1 LSVVVVATLTPK
13 PGQQDAVREALL
25 AAVPE
30 VHAEPGC
37 ELYALHEEDGNFV
50 FVERWESPEALAT
63 HSRGEALARLGAAL
77 TGLTAGP
84 SQVRRL
90 TPLHAGDATKGAV

>member
-13 PGQQDAVREALL
+13 AGQQDAVRAALL

-37 ELYALHEEDGNFV
+37 ELYALHEEGDRFV
-50 FVERWESPEALAT
+50 FVEKWASEEALAV

-77 TGLTAGP
+77 RGLTEGP
-84 SQVRRL
+84 SDVRRL
-90 TPLHAGDATKGAV
+90 TPLPAGDGKGAV

>member
-25 AAVPE
+25 AAIPE

-37 ELYALHEEDGNFV
+37 ELYALHEEDGKFV
-50 FVERWESPEALAT
+50 FLERWESAEALAT
-63 HSRGEALARLGAAL
+63 HSRGEALARVGAAL
-77 TGLTAGP
+77 KGLMAGP
-84 SQVRRL
+84 SEVRQL
-90 TPLHAGDATKGAV
+90 TPLPAGDEAKGAV